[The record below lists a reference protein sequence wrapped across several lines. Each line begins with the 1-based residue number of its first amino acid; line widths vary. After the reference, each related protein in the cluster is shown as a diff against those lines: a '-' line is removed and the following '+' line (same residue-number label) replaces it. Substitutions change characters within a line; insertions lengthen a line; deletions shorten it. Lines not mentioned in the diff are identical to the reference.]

1 MGVLKRF
8 GNIMS
13 CKVNSLLNKSKN
25 PLKDVDKYIALL
37 ESQLGEIK
45 AEKEA
50 VAVLEKRKKRE
61 VLECEDTVDKFQ
73 RYVDKSL
80 AANKQGDAK
89 RFMVEK
95 EDAEKKLEVLR
106 KEYALIADSNNKM
119 FQMDEKLLN
128 DINELKA
135 RKEEIKNKLMASTTG
150 ASVNSKLDEMSE
162 KADRAAFEAEALAE
176 LNNGSYKNNDDISDM
191 SIFDELYE
199 DNNAENANKAE
210 TSNILDKNQT
220 SLDSNKEANNQQT
233 ELNTSNEADDG
244 LDELRKQLGLI

>member
-61 VLECEDTVDKFQ
+61 VLECEDTVEKFQ

-89 RFMVEK
+89 RFMAEK
-95 EDAEKKLEVLR
+95 ENAEKKLDILR
-106 KEYALIADSNNKM
+106 KEYTLIADSNNKM
-119 FQMDEKLLN
+119 LQMDEKLLN

-135 RKEEIKNKLMASTTG
+135 RKEEIKNKLSASTTG

-162 KADRAAFEAEALAE
+162 KADRAVFEAEALAE
-176 LNNGSYKNNDDISDM
+176 LNNGSYKNNENISDM

-199 DNNAENANKAE
+199 DNNAQNANKVE
-210 TSNILDKNQT
+210 TSNIVDKNQGSLNSNIET
-220 SLDSNKEANNQQT
+220 SNQQT
-233 ELNTSNEADDG
+233 NTSNEADDG

>member
-89 RFMVEK
+89 RFMAEK
-95 EDAEKKLEVLR
+95 EEAEKKLEVLR
-106 KEYALIADSNNKM
+106 KEYALISDSNNKM
-119 FQMDEKLLN
+119 LQMDEKLLN

-135 RKEEIKNKLMASTTG
+135 RKEEIKNKLMASTSG
-150 ASVNSKLDEMSE
+150 ASVNSKLDEMSK
-162 KADRAAFEAEALAE
+162 KADRAVFEAEALEE
-176 LNNGSYKNNDDISDM
+176 LNNGSYKNNNDISDM
-191 SIFDELYE
+191 SIFDELYD
-199 DNNAENANKAE
+199 DNNAENVNKAE
-210 TSNILDKNQT
+210 TSSILDKNQ
-220 SLDSNKEANNQQT
+220 SSSNIETNNQQT
-233 ELNTSNEADDG
+233 EPNTSNEADDG

>member
-13 CKVNSLLNKSKN
+13 CKVNSLLSKSKN

-50 VAVLEKRKKRE
+50 VDVLEKRKKRE

-80 AANKQGDAK
+80 ASNKERDAK
-89 RFMVEK
+89 RFMEQK
-95 EDAEKKLEVLR
+95 SDAEKKLEVLK
-106 KEYALIADSNNKM
+106 KEYALIADSNKKM
-119 FQMDEKLLN
+119 LQMDEKLIN

-135 RKEEIKNKLMASTTG
+135 KKEEIKNKLMQAKSG
-150 ASVNSKLDEMSE
+150 ASVNTKLDEASKNAD
-162 KADRAAFEAEALAE
+162 KALFKAEALAE
-176 LNNGSYKNNDDISDM
+176 LNDGSYKNSDISDM

-199 DNNAENANKAE
+199 EKAKKLKKVQDE
-210 TSNILDKNQT
+210 YDKFNRNILRKTDDEPKQ
-220 SLDSNKEANNQQT
+220 EAAAPSVKAAASMSDIPAAP
-233 ELNTSNEADDG
+233 L
-244 LDELRKQLGLI
+244 LR

>member
-1 MGVLKRF
+1 M
-8 GNIMS
+8 
-13 CKVNSLLNKSKN
+13 
-25 PLKDVDKYIALL
+25 DKYIALL

-50 VAVLEKRKKRE
+50 VVVLEKRKKRE

-89 RFMVEK
+89 RFMAEK
-95 EDAEKKLEVLR
+95 ENAEKKLDILR
-106 KEYALIADSNNKM
+106 KEYTLIADSNNKM
-119 FQMDEKLLN
+119 LQMDEKLLN

-135 RKEEIKNKLMASTTG
+135 RKEEIKNKLSASTTG
-150 ASVNSKLDEMSE
+150 ASVNSKLDEMSK
-162 KADRAAFEAEALAE
+162 KADRAVFEAEALAE
-176 LNNGSYKNNDDISDM
+176 LNNGSYKNNENISDM

-199 DNNAENANKAE
+199 DNNTENANKVE
-210 TSNILDKNQT
+210 TSNILDKNQGSLNSNIET
-220 SLDSNKEANNQQT
+220 SNQQT
-233 ELNTSNEADDG
+233 NTSNEADDG

>member
-13 CKVNSLLNKSKN
+13 CKVNSLLSKSKN

-50 VAVLEKRKKRE
+50 VDVLEKRKKRE

-80 AANKQGDAK
+80 ASNKERDAK
-89 RFMVEK
+89 RFMEQK
-95 EDAEKKLEVLR
+95 NDAEKKLEVLK
-106 KEYALIADSNNKM
+106 KEYALIADSNKKM
-119 FQMDEKLLN
+119 LQMDEKLIN

-135 RKEEIKNKLMASTTG
+135 KKEEIKNKLMQAKSG
-150 ASVNSKLDEMSE
+150 ASVNTKLDEASKNAD
-162 KADRAAFEAEALAE
+162 KALFKAEALAE
-176 LNNGSYKNNDDISDM
+176 LNNRSYKNSDISDM

-199 DNNAENANKAE
+199 DNNAENVNKVELDKNEDSLNSNITENKEQIEQNTSNKAE
-210 TSNILDKNQT
+210 
-220 SLDSNKEANNQQT
+220 
-233 ELNTSNEADDG
+233 DDG

>member
-50 VAVLEKRKKRE
+50 VVVLEKRKKRE

-89 RFMVEK
+89 RFMLEK
-95 EDAEKKLEVLR
+95 ENAEKKLDILR
-106 KEYALIADSNNKM
+106 KEYTLIADSNNKM
-119 FQMDEKLLN
+119 LQMDEKLLN

-135 RKEEIKNKLMASTTG
+135 RKEEIKNKLSASTTG

-162 KADRAAFEAEALAE
+162 KADRAVFEAEALAE

-199 DNNAENANKAE
+199 DNNAENDNKAK

-220 SLDSNKEANNQQT
+220 SLDNNKETNNQQT
-233 ELNTSNEADDG
+233 ELNTEADDG

>member
-50 VAVLEKRKKRE
+50 VVVLEKRKKRE
-61 VLECEDTVDKFQ
+61 VWECEDTVDKFQ

-89 RFMVEK
+89 RFMAEK
-95 EDAEKKLEVLR
+95 EEAEKKLEVLR
-106 KEYALIADSNNKM
+106 KEYALISDSNNKM
-119 FQMDEKLLN
+119 LQMDEKLLN

-135 RKEEIKNKLMASTTG
+135 RKEEIKNKLSASTTG
-150 ASVNSKLDEMSE
+150 ASVNSKLDEMSK
-162 KADRAAFEAEALAE
+162 KADRAVFEAEALEE
-176 LNNGSYKNNDDISDM
+176 LNNGSYKNNNDISDM
-191 SIFDELYE
+191 SIFDELYD
-199 DNNAENANKAE
+199 DNNAENVNKAE
-210 TSNILDKNQT
+210 TSSILDKNQ
-220 SLDSNKEANNQQT
+220 SSSNIETNNQQT
-233 ELNTSNEADDG
+233 EPNTSNEADDG

>member
-1 MGVLKRF
+1 MGVLKRL

-25 PLKDVDKYIALL
+25 QLKDVDKYRAVL
-37 ESQLGEIK
+37 ESKLGEIK

-50 VAVLEKRKKRE
+50 VVVLEKRKKRE

-89 RFMVEK
+89 RFMAEK
-95 EDAEKKLEVLR
+95 ENAEKKLDILR
-106 KEYALIADSNNKM
+106 KEYTLIADSNNKM
-119 FQMDEKLLN
+119 LQMDEKLLN

-162 KADRAAFEAEALAE
+162 KADRAVFEAEALAE

-199 DNNAENANKAE
+199 DNNAQNANKVE
-210 TSNILDKNQT
+210 TSNILDKNQGSLNSNIET
-220 SLDSNKEANNQQT
+220 SNQQT
-233 ELNTSNEADDG
+233 NTSNEADDG

>member
-50 VAVLEKRKKRE
+50 VVVLEKRKKRE

-89 RFMVEK
+89 RFMLEK
-95 EDAEKKLEVLR
+95 ENAEKKLDILR
-106 KEYALIADSNNKM
+106 KEYTLIADSNNKM
-119 FQMDEKLLN
+119 LQMDEKLLN

-135 RKEEIKNKLMASTTG
+135 RKEEIKNKLSASTTG

-162 KADRAAFEAEALAE
+162 KADRAVFEAEALAE
-176 LNNGSYKNNDDISDM
+176 LNNGSYKNNENISDM

-199 DNNAENANKAE
+199 DNNAQNANKVE
-210 TSNILDKNQT
+210 TSNILDKNQ
-220 SLDSNKEANNQQT
+220 SSSNIETNNQQT
-233 ELNTSNEADDG
+233 EPNTSNEADDG

>member
-1 MGVLKRF
+1 LK
-8 GNIMS
+8 
-13 CKVNSLLNKSKN
+13 KK
-25 PLKDVDKYIALL
+25 
-37 ESQLGEIK
+37 
-45 AEKEA
+45 
-50 VAVLEKRKKRE
+50 KKRE

-89 RFMVEK
+89 RFMAEK

-135 RKEEIKNKLMASTTG
+135 RKEEIKNKLSASTTG

-162 KADRAAFEAEALAE
+162 KADRAVFEAEALAE

-199 DNNAENANKAE
+199 DNNTENANKVE
-210 TSNILDKNQT
+210 TSNIVDKNQGSLNSNIET
-220 SLDSNKEANNQQT
+220 SNQQT
-233 ELNTSNEADDG
+233 NTSNEADDG

>member
-1 MGVLKRF
+1 
-8 GNIMS
+8 
-13 CKVNSLLNKSKN
+13 
-25 PLKDVDKYIALL
+25 
-37 ESQLGEIK
+37 
-45 AEKEA
+45 
-50 VAVLEKRKKRE
+50 
-61 VLECEDTVDKFQ
+61 
-73 RYVDKSL
+73 
-80 AANKQGDAK
+80 
-89 RFMVEK
+89 
-95 EDAEKKLEVLR
+95 
-106 KEYALIADSNNKM
+106 
-119 FQMDEKLLN
+119 MDEKLLN

>member
-1 MGVLKRF
+1 MK
-8 GNIMS
+8 
-13 CKVNSLLNKSKN
+13 KKK
-25 PLKDVDKYIALL
+25 
-37 ESQLGEIK
+37 
-45 AEKEA
+45 
-50 VAVLEKRKKRE
+50 KKRE

-89 RFMVEK
+89 RFMAEK

-135 RKEEIKNKLMASTTG
+135 RKEEIKNKLSASTTG

-162 KADRAAFEAEALAE
+162 KADRAVFEAEALAE

-199 DNNAENANKAE
+199 DNNTENANKVE
-210 TSNILDKNQT
+210 TSNIVDKNQGSLNSNIET
-220 SLDSNKEANNQQT
+220 SNQQT
-233 ELNTSNEADDG
+233 NTSNEADDG

>member
-89 RFMVEK
+89 RFMAEK

-135 RKEEIKNKLMASTTG
+135 RKEEIKNKLSASTTG

-162 KADRAAFEAEALAE
+162 KADRE

-199 DNNAENANKAE
+199 DNNSENANKAE
-210 TSNILDKNQT
+210 TSNILDKNQDP
-220 SLDSNKEANNQQT
+220 LDSNIEASNQQT
-233 ELNTSNEADDG
+233 EPNASNEADDG

>member
-89 RFMVEK
+89 RFMAEK
-95 EDAEKKLEVLR
+95 ENAEKKLDILR
-106 KEYALIADSNNKM
+106 KEYTLIADSNNKM
-119 FQMDEKLLN
+119 LQMDEKLLN

-135 RKEEIKNKLMASTTG
+135 RKEEIKNKLSASTTG

-162 KADRAAFEAEALAE
+162 KADRAVFEAEALAE
-176 LNNGSYKNNDDISDM
+176 LNNGSYKNNENISDM

-199 DNNAENANKAE
+199 DNNAQNANKVE
-210 TSNILDKNQT
+210 TSNILDKNQDSLNSNIET
-220 SLDSNKEANNQQT
+220 SNQQT
-233 ELNTSNEADDG
+233 NTSNEADDG

>member
-13 CKVNSLLNKSKN
+13 CKVKSLLNKSKN

-89 RFMVEK
+89 RFMLEK
-95 EDAEKKLEVLR
+95 ENAEKKLDILR
-106 KEYALIADSNNKM
+106 KEYTLIADSNNKM
-119 FQMDEKLLN
+119 LQMDEKILN

-135 RKEEIKNKLMASTTG
+135 RKEEIKNKLSASTTG

-162 KADRAAFEAEALAE
+162 KADRAVFEAEALAE
-176 LNNGSYKNNDDISDM
+176 LNNGSYKNNENISDM

-199 DNNAENANKAE
+199 DNNTENANKVE
-210 TSNILDKNQT
+210 TSNILDKNQDSLNSNIET
-220 SLDSNKEANNQQT
+220 SNQQT
-233 ELNTSNEADDG
+233 NTSNEADDG

>member
-50 VAVLEKRKKRE
+50 VVVLEKRKKRE

-89 RFMVEK
+89 RFMLEK
-95 EDAEKKLEVLR
+95 ENAEKKLDILR
-106 KEYALIADSNNKM
+106 KEYTLIADSNNKM
-119 FQMDEKLLN
+119 LQMDEKLLN

-135 RKEEIKNKLMASTTG
+135 RKEEIKNKLSASTTG

-162 KADRAAFEAEALAE
+162 KADRAVFEAEALAE
-176 LNNGSYKNNDDISDM
+176 LNNGSYKNNENISDM

-199 DNNAENANKAE
+199 DNNAQNANKVE
-210 TSNILDKNQT
+210 TSNIVDKNQGSLNSNIET
-220 SLDSNKEANNQQT
+220 SNQQT
-233 ELNTSNEADDG
+233 NTSNEADDG

>member
-13 CKVNSLLNKSKN
+13 CKVNSLLSKSKN

-50 VAVLEKRKKRE
+50 VVVLEKRKKRE

-89 RFMVEK
+89 RFMAEK
-95 EDAEKKLEVLR
+95 EEAEKKLEVLR
-106 KEYALIADSNNKM
+106 KEYALISDSNNKM
-119 FQMDEKLLN
+119 LQMDEKLLN

-135 RKEEIKNKLMASTTG
+135 RKEEIKNKLMASTSG
-150 ASVNSKLDEMSE
+150 ASVNSKLDEMSK
-162 KADRAAFEAEALAE
+162 KADRAVFEAEALEE
-176 LNNGSYKNNDDISDM
+176 LNNGSYKNNNDISDM
-191 SIFDELYE
+191 SIFDELYD
-199 DNNAENANKAE
+199 DNNAENVNKAE
-210 TSNILDKNQT
+210 TSSILDKNQ
-220 SLDSNKEANNQQT
+220 SSSNIETNNQQT
-233 ELNTSNEADDG
+233 EPNTSNEADDG

>member
-89 RFMVEK
+89 RFMLEK
-95 EDAEKKLEVLR
+95 ENAEKKLDILR
-106 KEYALIADSNNKM
+106 KEYTLIADSNNKM
-119 FQMDEKLLN
+119 LQMDEKLLN

-135 RKEEIKNKLMASTTG
+135 RKEEIKNKLSASTTG

-162 KADRAAFEAEALAE
+162 KADRAVFEAEALAE
-176 LNNGSYKNNDDISDM
+176 LNNGSYKNNENISDM

-199 DNNAENANKAE
+199 DNNAQNANKVE
-210 TSNILDKNQT
+210 TSNIVDKNQGSLNSNIET
-220 SLDSNKEANNQQT
+220 SNQQT
-233 ELNTSNEADDG
+233 NTSNEADDG

>member
-89 RFMVEK
+89 RFMAEK
-95 EDAEKKLEVLR
+95 ENAEKKLDILR
-106 KEYALIADSNNKM
+106 KEYTLIADSNNKM
-119 FQMDEKLLN
+119 LQMDEKLLN

-135 RKEEIKNKLMASTTG
+135 RKEEIKNKLSASTTG

-162 KADRAAFEAEALAE
+162 KADRAVFEAEALAE
-176 LNNGSYKNNDDISDM
+176 LNNGSYKNNENISDM

-199 DNNAENANKAE
+199 DNNAQNANKVE
-210 TSNILDKNQT
+210 TSNIVDKNQGSLNSNIET
-220 SLDSNKEANNQQT
+220 SNQQT
-233 ELNTSNEADDG
+233 NTSNEADDG

>member
-13 CKVNSLLNKSKN
+13 CKVNSLLSKSKN

-50 VAVLEKRKKRE
+50 VDVLEKRKKRE

-80 AANKQGDAK
+80 ASNKERDAK
-89 RFMVEK
+89 RFMEQK
-95 EDAEKKLEVLR
+95 NDAEKKLEVLK
-106 KEYALIADSNNKM
+106 KEYALIADSNKKM
-119 FQMDEKLLN
+119 LQMDEKLIN

-135 RKEEIKNKLMASTTG
+135 KKEEIKNKLMQAKSG
-150 ASVNSKLDEMSE
+150 ASVNTKLDEASKNAD
-162 KADRAAFEAEALAE
+162 KALFKAEALAE
-176 LNNGSYKNNDDISDM
+176 LNNGSYKNSDISDM

-199 DNNAENANKAE
+199 DNNAENVNKVELDKNEDSLNSNITENKEQIEQNTSNKAE
-210 TSNILDKNQT
+210 
-220 SLDSNKEANNQQT
+220 
-233 ELNTSNEADDG
+233 DDG

>member
-50 VAVLEKRKKRE
+50 VVVLEKRKKRE

-89 RFMVEK
+89 RFMLEK
-95 EDAEKKLEVLR
+95 ENAEKKLDILR
-106 KEYALIADSNNKM
+106 KEYTLIADSNNKM
-119 FQMDEKLLN
+119 LQMDEKLLN

-135 RKEEIKNKLMASTTG
+135 RKEEIKNKLSSSTTE
-150 ASVNSKLDEMSE
+150 ASVNSKLDEMSK
-162 KADRAAFEAEALAE
+162 KADRAVFEAEALAE
-176 LNNGSYKNNDDISDM
+176 LNNGSYKNNENISDM

-199 DNNAENANKAE
+199 DNNTENANKVE
-210 TSNILDKNQT
+210 TSNILDKNQGSLNSNIET
-220 SLDSNKEANNQQT
+220 SNQQT
-233 ELNTSNEADDG
+233 NTSNEADDG

>member
-13 CKVNSLLNKSKN
+13 CKVKSLLNKSKN

-89 RFMVEK
+89 RFMLEK
-95 EDAEKKLEVLR
+95 ENAEKKLDILR
-106 KEYALIADSNNKM
+106 KEYTLIADSNNKM
-119 FQMDEKLLN
+119 LQMDEKILN

-135 RKEEIKNKLMASTTG
+135 RKEEIKNKLSASTTG

-162 KADRAAFEAEALAE
+162 KADRAVFEAEALAE
-176 LNNGSYKNNDDISDM
+176 LNNGSYKNNENISDM

-199 DNNAENANKAE
+199 DNNAQNANKVE
-210 TSNILDKNQT
+210 TSNILDKNQDSLNSNIET
-220 SLDSNKEANNQQT
+220 SNQQT
-233 ELNTSNEADDG
+233 NTSNEADDG